1 MRCTLQQSGPNHLC
15 GSIMSTAQATLGLR
29 SFRGVVTT
37 SDCGYIRAKVA
48 AARETGGKDS
58 MAHVHMMARRGV
70 MSVRR

>member
-15 GSIMSTAQATLGLR
+15 GSIMSTAQATLGL
-29 SFRGVVTT
+29 RGVVTT